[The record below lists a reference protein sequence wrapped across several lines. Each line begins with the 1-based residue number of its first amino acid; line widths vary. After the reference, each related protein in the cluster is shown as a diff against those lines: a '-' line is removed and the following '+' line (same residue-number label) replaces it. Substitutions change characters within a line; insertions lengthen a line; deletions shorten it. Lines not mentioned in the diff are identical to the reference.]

1 MEQFKINL
9 LKLAAKHDFIYDIAW
24 NEDLVFSITCND
36 VFHRAADA
44 EEITS
49 QEDVDMIEQAAKELL
64 EINPSADVW
73 ATFLFIA
80 RKRKMRPL
88 CNWHL
93 GIDNEIVELFNA
105 CRPERENS
113 EI

>member
-9 LKLAAKHDFIYDIAW
+9 LKLAAKHDFIYDVFW
-24 NEDLVFSITCND
+24 NEDLVFSITCSD
-36 VFHRAADA
+36 VFYRAADA
-44 EEITS
+44 EDITS

-73 ATFLFIA
+73 ATFLFIS
-80 RKRKMRPL
+80 RKRKMQPL
-88 CNWHL
+88 GRWYL

-105 CRPERENS
+105 CGPERENS